1 MYVEGKFTVKISE
14 DCLTTNE
21 DSEPLVCVDQ
31 GRRLGDETHALR
43 FVPCDECSFHSSGA
57 NSRCKK
63 FWGANRKS
71 VFLFEI
77 ATREFHLIYRQHLMF
92 N

>member
-14 DCLTTNE
+14 DCLTNNE

-57 NSRCKK
+57 NSRFKK
-63 FWGANRKS
+63 VLGGKPEVGFSFRDCDS
-71 VFLFEI
+71 RVSLDI
-77 ATREFHLIYRQHLMF
+77 
-92 N
+92 